1 MKKLAI
7 NLDGKINR
15 SVKSSIVNHEIL
27 CKEVISELTAE
38 KQEIYAFRQEVS
50 QKNQEV
56 HDWFSSTNKT
66 ELETRKKI
74 AEKNEEIVEL
84 KKSR

>member
-1 MKKLAI
+1 LRQDTDKEIHLQGNNMKKLAI

-50 QKNQEV
+50 
-56 HDWFSSTNKT
+56 
-66 ELETRKKI
+66 
-74 AEKNEEIVEL
+74 
-84 KKSR
+84 